1 MMKNRQ
7 QILANLA
14 LVGVHL
20 RRIRIEGLKEERIST
35 LISKN
40 LNLIYP
46 QSTYHSKL
54 YQVFKE
60 IETTDYRTLVRFYE
74 ERSKAISR
82 LDEDE
87 YFELL
92 FIYMSALFELGAY
105 AKYLKKVDG
114 VIEIAILNNVEFFQG
129 KDLFCELLF
138 QKAAAHFQMMEYA
151 PAEHAARELLK
162 ITPNYPEAAL
172 LLKKILRKSHPRF
185 TKTIQASSVLLFLVA
200 AAVIVFEILYVRHFQ
215 KDYVNLV
222 EATRLLLLIGGILV
236 FVFGELF
243 LFWKSERKVNGF
255 VREIK
260 KRKGF

>member
-1 MMKNRQ
+1 MTYSQ
-7 QILANLA
+7 
-14 LVGVHL
+14 
-20 RRIRIEGLKEERIST
+20 
-35 LISKN
+35 
-40 LNLIYP
+40 P
-46 QSTYHSKL
+46 TYHSKL
-54 YQVFKE
+54 YRAFKE
-60 IETTDYRTLVRFYE
+60 IEATDYRTLVRFYE
-74 ERSKAISR
+74 ERSEAIAG

-92 FIYMSALFELGAY
+92 FIYMSSLFELGAY

-138 QKAAAHFQMMEYA
+138 QKAAAHFQMMEYQQ
-151 PAEHAARELLK
+151 AEHTTRELLK

-185 TKTIQASSVLLFLVA
+185 VKTIQASSVLLFLVA

-215 KDYVNLV
+215 KDYIKLV
-222 EATRLLLLIGGILV
+222 EATRLILLIGGILV
-236 FVFGELF
+236 FALGEGY
-243 LFWKSERKVNGF
+243 LFWKAERKVNGF

>member
-1 MMKNRQ
+1 
-7 QILANLA
+7 L
-14 LVGVHL
+14 
-20 RRIRIEGLKEERIST
+20 T
-35 LISKN
+35 
-40 LNLIYP
+40 YP
-46 QSTYHSKL
+46 KSTYHSKL
-54 YQVFKE
+54 YQAFKE
-60 IETTDYRTLVRFYE
+60 IEATDYRTVMRFYE
-74 ERSKAISR
+74 ERSEAISR
-82 LDEDE
+82 LDDDE

-138 QKAAAHFQMMEYA
+138 QKAAAHFQMMEYEQ
-151 PAEHAARELLK
+151 AEHTARELLK

-172 LLKKILRKSHPRF
+172 LLKKILRKSQPRF

-215 KDYVNLV
+215 KDYIKLV
-222 EATRLLLLIGGILV
+222 EATRLLLLVGGILV
-236 FVFGELF
+236 FVLGELY
-243 LFWKSERKVNGF
+243 LFWKAERKVNGF
-255 VREIK
+255 VREIR